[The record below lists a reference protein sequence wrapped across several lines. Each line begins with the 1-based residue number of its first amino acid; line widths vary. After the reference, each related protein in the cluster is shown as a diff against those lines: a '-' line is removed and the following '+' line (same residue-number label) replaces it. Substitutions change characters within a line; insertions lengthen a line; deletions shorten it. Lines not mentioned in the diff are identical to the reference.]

1 VTVQPPVPWRVELL
15 GLIAAVEFR
24 HPQGARLL
32 WVDGAWWIGNG
43 DLMRRTRAP
52 APAATMN
59 EARREGCGWLQAV
72 AGKLLP

>member
-1 VTVQPPVPWRVELL
+1 MTAQPPAPWRVELL

-43 DLMRRTRAP
+43 ELMRRTTGL
-52 APAATMN
+52 APAATMAR
-59 EARREGCGWLQAV
+59 ARREGCEWLNAV
-72 AGKLLP
+72 AD